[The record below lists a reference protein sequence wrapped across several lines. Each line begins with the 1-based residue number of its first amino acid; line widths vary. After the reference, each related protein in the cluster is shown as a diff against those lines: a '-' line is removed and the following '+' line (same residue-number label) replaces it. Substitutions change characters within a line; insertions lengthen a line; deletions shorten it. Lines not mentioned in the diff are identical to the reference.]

1 MVRDY
6 NESEIPA
13 VHNLEDVPPVRE
25 EEGFKQVV
33 YRGLDQMIA
42 FTTIEPEKPDS
53 EPHSHPWEQ
62 TNVLVEGEINFV
74 IGDET
79 VSLEQYDAVTI
90 PPGTQHT
97 SRATSDDVAKMMV
110 IWPLREDRVD
120 ATDYQY
126 EFDIK

>member
-1 MVRDY
+1 MVHDY
-6 NESEIPA
+6 DESEIPA

-25 EEGFKQVV
+25 EEGFRQVV

-62 TNVLVEGEINFV
+62 TNVLVEGSVDFV
-74 IGDET
+74 VGDET
-79 VSLEQYDAVTI
+79 VSLKQYDAVTI
-90 PPGTQHT
+90 PPGIQHT

-110 IWPLREDRVD
+110 IWPLREDRTD
-120 ATDYQY
+120 ATEYQY
-126 EFDIK
+126 EFDTK

>member
-6 NESEIPA
+6 DPSAIPA
-13 VHNLEDVPPVRE
+13 VHNLETVPPVRDE
-25 EEGFKQVV
+25 PGFSQVV

-42 FTTIEPEKPDS
+42 FTTIEPDKPDS

-62 TNVLVEGEINFV
+62 TNVVVEGELDFV
-74 IGDET
+74 VGDET

-90 PPGTQHT
+90 PPGIEHT
-97 SRATSDDVAKMMV
+97 SRATADDTAKMMV

-120 ATDYQY
+120 ATDYQQ
-126 EFDIK
+126 EFDLE